1 MSKVFVLVRDNIYP
15 NGTLDI
21 TTRAFA
27 TKQAAQDA
35 MREQYDAAKSGE
47 LVNEYIPGDKYS
59 FTIIAFPVPEVH
71 ERFEDVFEDVFD
83 EVSGE
88 VFDDAS
94 CEVSEDES
102 GASDSGLFAEDAWDA
117 ETDS

>member
-1 MSKVFVLVRDNIYP
+1 MVPRQYCSRGIAEKFLRNARRRCLIRCTVSGYSK
-15 NGTLDI
+15 T
-21 TTRAFA
+21 
-27 TKQAAQDA
+27 
-35 MREQYDAAKSGE
+35 S
-47 LVNEYIPGDKYS
+47 S
-59 FTIIAFPVPEVH
+59 FTLSLCSAP
-71 ERFEDVFEDVFD
+71 FEDVSEDVFGEVSEDVAEDIFEDVFD

>member
-1 MSKVFVLVRDNIYP
+1 MSLSS
-15 NGTLDI
+15 
-21 TTRAFA
+21 A
-27 TKQAAQDA
+27 
-35 MREQYDAAKSGE
+35 S
-47 LVNEYIPGDKYS
+47 
-59 FTIIAFPVPEVH
+59 
-71 ERFEDVFEDVFD
+71 FEDVSEDVFGEVSEDVAEDLFEDVFD

-117 ETDS
+117 ETDSRNGFLRGFVRRTVSVRL